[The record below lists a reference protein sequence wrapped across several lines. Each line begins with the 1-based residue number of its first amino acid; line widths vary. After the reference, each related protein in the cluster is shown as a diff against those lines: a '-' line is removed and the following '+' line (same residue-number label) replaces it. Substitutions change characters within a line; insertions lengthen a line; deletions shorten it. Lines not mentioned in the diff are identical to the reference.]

1 MTLPSI
7 RRFCSHLAL
16 ASVLIATEAR
26 SQDARDTSRLDIQ
39 WHAVQALSSGE
50 LVEVRLLKKGSVSG
64 RIAAST
70 EMGLT
75 VTANDGHV
83 TNIARSDIR
92 ELKARTKRRLR
103 SHVFG
108 AAIGA
113 TSGIVLAVILDGAL
127 TDGNGISGKYAALL
141 GAICAG
147 IGFITTL
154 EPTYSTIYKIR

>member
-39 WHAVQALSSGE
+39 WHAVQALSGE
-50 LVEVRLLKKGSVSG
+50 LVEVRLLKKGSASG

-83 TNIARSDIR
+83 TTIARSDIR

-113 TSGIVLAVILDGAL
+113 TSGIVLAVILDG
-127 TDGNGISGKYAALL
+127 
-141 GAICAG
+141 
-147 IGFITTL
+147 
-154 EPTYSTIYKIR
+154 R